1 MSDTDTDDGTIAI
14 SLPQIILITLC
25 VSFIISAGI
34 AGVSSARPLGI
45 YNTDW
50 SGSSDFRSIA
60 GEDERKVILRPSTEM
75 TLTEQTV
82 FIIFGVSQ
90 QSMNTRQ
97 SARAVL
103 RNGGTVVILDGVSV
117 HANRFLKSTGADAR
131 VGDRPLRDLESY
143 YRSPSL
149 PIINSRNMM
158 LQNRSIDEFTV
169 NHAAS
174 IKRNGATVI
183 ATSSNIS
190 YVDQNRNDEVDESES
205 IESQIVMTREPV
217 ANGSVML
224 LSDASVFTNTMLDR
238 EGNQKLA
245 RALLDPYDQVI
256 IGGYNTSI
264 LPTISTVILLL
275 RRSVGYQAIALGGLF
290 ISAISLHSL
299 LLYYNDTEMTAGKS
313 EDDGGASVE
322 RMLASGN
329 DTDALISGRVS
340 LMLDRHPS
348 WDKERI
354 QRLIKSSM
362 DRDGQ
367 IASERDDD
375 E

>member
-1 MSDTDTDDGTIAI
+1 MSDTDTDDETIAI
-14 SLPQIILITLC
+14 SLPQIILIILC

-205 IESQIVMTREPV
+205 
-217 ANGSVML
+217 
-224 LSDASVFTNTMLDR
+224 SVFTNTMLDR